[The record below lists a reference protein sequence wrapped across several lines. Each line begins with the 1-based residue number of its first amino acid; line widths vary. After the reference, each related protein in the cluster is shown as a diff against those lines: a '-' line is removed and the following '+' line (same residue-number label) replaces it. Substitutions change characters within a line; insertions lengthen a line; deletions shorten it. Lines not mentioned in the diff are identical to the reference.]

1 MGALLGISGPSS
13 PGLPKTL
20 AHPLCHR
27 GTRFRFLDESAS
39 GTLGLLCDFDSKRRS
54 ELGTGLFAEDDR
66 AIVLDGYLTNRPP
79 PAPRDLLRE
88 YVERGIGF
96 IERLR
101 GAFVMVVRDKTRFF
115 LVRDGA
121 GARTLYY
128 SLFQNRLFFSVE
140 PKGIHRLPGFSRKIR
155 PGAVAQYLSFSFIP
169 GHRTMLKNL
178 FEVPAGSY
186 AYYDSSL
193 PAKGIVLKRHFHF
206 EDDTR
211 RNGHDEQYWI
221 ERFRKEFRS
230 SVRERI
236 PDGEPVAA
244 TLSGGIDSSVV
255 VSELSR
261 LGRKVKTFS
270 LHFGK
275 EYDNELEFAR
285 LVAERCGTDHE
296 EVLIRPGDFLPR
308 FRKMI
313 WHLDDPIGD
322 PITMPN
328 FELASR
334 MSGDFR
340 WVFNGEGGDP
350 LFGGPKNYSMLLRH
364 WYGGIDRHPRF
375 RERSYL
381 ASYRRGFEELD
392 RLLTPGWLSAF
403 DAGEE
408 LEGVLAPFFE
418 SALPRKFL
426 NKLMAINIR
435 LKGAHLILPKVERM
449 TAAWGLNAL
458 SPLFDERLFR
468 LSFEMPPRLK
478 LADGVEKVIFKRCY
492 RNDLP
497 SRIIERPKSGMR
509 VPVYFWFQKEMKKYA
524 RHLLS
529 PKNIRK
535 AGIFNPERVRQLL
548 DYSTVEGPGRYGMRL
563 WMLVT
568 FEVWRRI
575 VVEGEPV

>member
-1 MGALLGISGPSS
+1 
-13 PGLPKTL
+13 
-20 AHPLCHR
+20 
-27 GTRFRFLDESAS
+27 
-39 GTLGLLCDFDSKRRS
+39 
-54 ELGTGLFAEDDR
+54 
-66 AIVLDGYLTNRPP
+66 
-79 PAPRDLLRE
+79 
-88 YVERGIGF
+88 
-96 IERLR
+96 
-101 GAFVMVVRDKTRFF
+101 
-115 LVRDGA
+115 
-121 GARTLYY
+121 
-128 SLFQNRLFFSVE
+128 
-140 PKGIHRLPGFSRKIR
+140 
-155 PGAVAQYLSFSFIP
+155 
-169 GHRTMLKNL
+169 
-178 FEVPAGSY
+178 
-186 AYYDSSL
+186 
-193 PAKGIVLKRHFHF
+193 
-206 EDDTR
+206 
-211 RNGHDEQYWI
+211 
-221 ERFRKEFRS
+221 
-230 SVRERI
+230 
-236 PDGEPVAA
+236 
-244 TLSGGIDSSVV
+244 
-255 VSELSR
+255 
-261 LGRKVKTFS
+261 
-270 LHFGK
+270 
-275 EYDNELEFAR
+275 
-285 LVAERCGTDHE
+285 
-296 EVLIRPGDFLPR
+296 
-308 FRKMI
+308 MI